1 MLFNDLHNAG
11 QGIFVNIL
19 NLSDRSRSLRFWF
32 AFDLGDLLFLLLCT
46 NNFCGPF
53 FGAGACLVGIL
64 RFLPLKNVKIE
75 NRFYLAFAELEALNI
90 QSNSAITNCMGPAKC
105 VRNNRGSL

>member
-19 NLSDRSRSLRFWF
+19 NLSDRRHSLRFRF
-32 AFDLGDLLFLLLCT
+32 AFDLLFLLFS

-64 RFLPLKNVKIE
+64 RYLPLKNVE
-75 NRFYLAFAELEALNI
+75 N
-90 QSNSAITNCMGPAKC
+90 
-105 VRNNRGSL
+105 

>member
-11 QGIFVNIL
+11 QGIFVNFL
-19 NLSDRSRSLRFWF
+19 NLSDRRRSLRFWF
-32 AFDLGDLLFLLLCT
+32 AFDLGNLLFLLLCS

-64 RFLPLKNVKIE
+64 CYLTLKISKIE
-75 NRFYLAFAELEALNI
+75 NRFYLPFAELETLNMI
-90 QSNSAITNCMGPAKC
+90 IG
-105 VRNNRGSL
+105 L